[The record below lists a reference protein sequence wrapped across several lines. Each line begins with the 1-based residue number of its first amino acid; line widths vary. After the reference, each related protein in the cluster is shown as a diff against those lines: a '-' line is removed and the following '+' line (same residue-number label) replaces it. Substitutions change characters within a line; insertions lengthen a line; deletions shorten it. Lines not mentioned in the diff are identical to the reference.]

1 MFGLDLPPLA
11 HGVVWSLLI
20 NVLAY
25 VVFSLQRLPSA
36 IERVQADVF
45 VPTDLAPM
53 APTFRRWRSS
63 VTVEELTATVAR
75 YLGDKRTRSSFESF
89 AQSRRISLEPKSEAN
104 IELLRYAEHL
114 LASGIGAASSRLVL
128 SLLLRKRTVIDRGR
142 AEIARRRKR
151 GDPLQPRSAADRARS
166 RASGYRRVRQ
176 RAASGVLEPA
186 VRRDTQSAAQCRA
199 GRRNAARAL
208 GNSMP
213 SVAHSAKATLPLSST
228 PAFKT
233 TPTVPTH
240 SLSGIPTATWSSRC
254 AAVRCRAAVS

>member
-1 MFGLDLPPLA
+1 MGIAALRPQALFGLDLPPLA
-11 HGVVWSLLI
+11 HGVVCSLLV

-25 VVFSLQRLPSA
+25 VFFSLQRMPSA

-63 VTVEELTATVAR
+63 VTVEELTTTVAR

-128 SLLLRKRTVIDRGR
+128 SLLLRKRTVSTQAALKLLDDANAAIHYNRELLQTALDHVTGR
-142 AEIARRRKR
+142 ASPCSTASSI
-151 GDPLQPRSAADRARS
+151 LSAGTGS
-166 RASGYRRVRQ
+166 
-176 RAASGVLEPA
+176 
-186 VRRDTQSAAQCRA
+186 
-199 GRRNAARAL
+199 
-208 GNSMP
+208 
-213 SVAHSAKATLPLSST
+213 SAKFSTCRQISS
-228 PAFKT
+228 A
-233 TPTVPTH
+233 
-240 SLSGIPTATWSSRC
+240 SA
-254 AAVRCRAAVS
+254 